1 MHNKSFKENISRKL
15 LELEFKSNHS
25 IKLKCLRFTVKKILS
40 SLQNLQNHC
49 LSCTKHI
56 VNIGSKKKVIMKIKK
71 VRQKSRCA
79 NCMVD
84 KSRFLKQ
91 KHNKK
96 SIWNNINSTLFVY

>member
-1 MHNKSFKENISRKL
+1 MS
-15 LELEFKSNHS
+15 
-25 IKLKCLRFTVKKILS
+25 KKILP

-49 LSCTKHI
+49 LSCRKHTA
-56 VNIGSKKKVIMKIKK
+56 NLGSKKVIMKNKK

-84 KSRFLKQ
+84 KSKFLKQ

-96 SIWNNINSTLFVY
+96 SRWNNINSTLFVY

>member
-1 MHNKSFKENISRKL
+1 MHNKSFIENISRKL

-40 SLQNLQNHC
+40 SLQNLQNHS

-56 VNIGSKKKVIMKIKK
+56 VNKVQRKVIMKIKK

>member
-1 MHNKSFKENISRKL
+1 MHNKSFIENSSRKL

-40 SLQNLQNHC
+40 SLQNLQNHS
-49 LSCTKHI
+49 LSLRL
-56 VNIGSKKKVIMKIKK
+56 IMKIKK